1 MDLNSIERIQEYSNL
16 PTEKGLENEDLCDS
30 RDANYGHS
38 AGGNNN
44 EERGVEMSRLAGSDR
59 LMDSSQHPLMA
70 LQQAVGTKGIISVGS
85 GRPTDVDGAWPN
97 EGRVEFRNIVLKYT
111 SCATPVLR

>member
-38 AGGNNN
+38 AGGNNT
-44 EERGVEMSRLAGSDR
+44 EERGVEMSR
-59 LMDSSQHPLMA
+59 MDSSQHPLMA
-70 LQQAVGTKGIISVGS
+70 QQQAVGTKGIISVGS
-85 GRPTDVDGAWPN
+85 GHPAEAGGAWPN
-97 EGRVEFRNIVLKYT
+97 EGRVEFRNIFLKYT